1 MSDERASPP
10 EPTPSAAERRW
21 RRAEGRAVDE
31 LKSREDELTDAE
43 IIEAF
48 REIAI
53 LPPDE
58 GEEEDEEEMTD
69 EAIIHIVRGY
79 LASRLLVVPRPRRIW
94 STRSPCPPRRRP
106 PAGSDDDRR
115 HRCG

>member
-1 MSDERASPP
+1 MSDERRSAP
-10 EPTPSAAERRW
+10 EPTPSTAERRW
-21 RRAEGRAVDE
+21 RRARRTAVDD
-31 LKSREDELTDAE
+31 LRSHEDEMTDAE

-69 EAIIHIVRGY
+69 EAIIHLVRG
-79 LASRLLVVPRPRRIW
+79 
-94 STRSPCPPRRRP
+94 
-106 PAGSDDDRR
+106 
-115 HRCG
+115 

>member
-1 MSDERASPP
+1 MSDERTPAP
-10 EPTPSAAERRW
+10 ESRQSAADRRW
-21 RRAEGRAVDE
+21 GRAERTAVDG
-31 LKSREDELTDAE
+31 LKSREDEMTDEE

-69 EAIIHIVRGY
+69 EEIINLVRG
-79 LASRLLVVPRPRRIW
+79 
-94 STRSPCPPRRRP
+94 
-106 PAGSDDDRR
+106 
-115 HRCG
+115 

>member
-10 EPTPSAAERRW
+10 EPTPSTAERRW
-21 RRAEGRAVDE
+21 RRAERTAVDE
-31 LKSREDELTDAE
+31 LKSREDEMTDAE
-43 IIEAF
+43 IIDAF

-69 EAIIHIVRGY
+69 EAIIHIVRG
-79 LASRLLVVPRPRRIW
+79 
-94 STRSPCPPRRRP
+94 
-106 PAGSDDDRR
+106 
-115 HRCG
+115 

>member
-1 MSDERASPP
+1 MSDEGNSAP
-10 EPTPSAAERRW
+10 EPMPSAADRRW
-21 RRAEGRAVDE
+21 RRAERTTVDE
-31 LKSREDELTDAE
+31 LKSREDEMTDAE

-69 EAIIHIVRGY
+69 EAIIHLVRG
-79 LASRLLVVPRPRRIW
+79 
-94 STRSPCPPRRRP
+94 
-106 PAGSDDDRR
+106 
-115 HRCG
+115 

>member
-1 MSDERASPP
+1 MSNERTPPP
-10 EPTPSAAERRW
+10 EPTPSAAEKRW
-21 RRAEGRAVDE
+21 NRAERTAVDE
-31 LKSREDELTDAE
+31 LQSREDEMTDAE

-69 EAIIHIVRGY
+69 EAIIHLVRG
-79 LASRLLVVPRPRRIW
+79 
-94 STRSPCPPRRRP
+94 
-106 PAGSDDDRR
+106 
-115 HRCG
+115 

>member
-1 MSDERASPP
+1 MSDERTSAP
-10 EPTPSAAERRW
+10 ESTPSAAEGRW
-21 RRAEGRAVDE
+21 RRAERTAVDE
-31 LKSREDELTDAE
+31 LKSREDEMSDEE

-69 EAIIHIVRGY
+69 EAIIHLVRG
-79 LASRLLVVPRPRRIW
+79 
-94 STRSPCPPRRRP
+94 
-106 PAGSDDDRR
+106 
-115 HRCG
+115 

>member
-1 MSDERASPP
+1 MS
-10 EPTPSAAERRW
+10 
-21 RRAEGRAVDE
+21 
-31 LKSREDELTDAE
+31 DAE

-69 EAIIHIVRGY
+69 EAILHIVRG
-79 LASRLLVVPRPRRIW
+79 
-94 STRSPCPPRRRP
+94 
-106 PAGSDDDRR
+106 
-115 HRCG
+115 

>member
-1 MSDERASPP
+1 M
-10 EPTPSAAERRW
+10 
-21 RRAEGRAVDE
+21 
-31 LKSREDELTDAE
+31 TDAE

-69 EAIIHIVRGY
+69 EAILHIVRG
-79 LASRLLVVPRPRRIW
+79 
-94 STRSPCPPRRRP
+94 
-106 PAGSDDDRR
+106 
-115 HRCG
+115 

>member
-1 MSDERASPP
+1 MSDEGNSAP
-10 EPTPSAAERRW
+10 EPMPSAADRRW
-21 RRAEGRAVDE
+21 RRVERSAVDE
-31 LKSREDELTDAE
+31 LKSREDEMTDAE

-69 EAIIHIVRGY
+69 EAIIHLVRG
-79 LASRLLVVPRPRRIW
+79 
-94 STRSPCPPRRRP
+94 
-106 PAGSDDDRR
+106 
-115 HRCG
+115 